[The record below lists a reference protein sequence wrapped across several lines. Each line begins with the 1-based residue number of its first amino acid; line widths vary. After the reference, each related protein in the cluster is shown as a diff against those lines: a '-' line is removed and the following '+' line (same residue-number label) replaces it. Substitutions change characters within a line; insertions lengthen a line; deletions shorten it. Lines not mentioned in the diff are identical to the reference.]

1 MKYIFFLLAVA
12 FAIYTLVSFKRK
24 PNDSAV
30 NRYYN
35 SKNYRILILGIVIII
50 AQIISFFVKRIN

>member
-1 MKYIFFLLAVA
+1 MDYIFFLLAVA

-35 SKNYRILILGIVIII
+35 SKNYRLLILLILIVI
-50 AQIISFFVKRIN
+50 AAIISFFVKKN